1 MSEFPRSGSLLRRV
15 GQRLHAAR
23 IGRVAY
29 RACLALAGAFAVLL
43 LVSRLT
49 GLLPDW
55 FSPPAILMLPL
66 LALLGAV
73 AVLRRPSSA
82 DAARRVDTYE
92 GTKDLFL
99 TLTMLDNAAGE
110 YKPLVGRDAE
120 AKAPGIEPTAVVPWH
135 WSRRVAHVAIA
146 LGLLVVGSLFL
157 PALDP
162 FGKVAAAKE
171 ETILQEEL
179 AKSRKATEVRK
190 SELAKSDL
198 DAETSEDVEK
208 SLEDLM
214 SDLKRMEPQNRQE
227 NARVLGAHQKALGN
241 KWRMGAEQLKQL
253 LSRKPMAQRF
263 GATTR
268 SKARKWA
275 DDLRK
280 GSTDELE
287 EEMNDLQQ
295 EIENI
300 AQMDDPLK
308 RTEAMRRLMKKLD
321 DLKDFAS
328 EDVNSKPLAAALE
341 RAMKELE
348 AAKSENMSK
357 EQMQALS
364 EAVKLAELELKRLAQ
379 SARDLQELEKALE
392 VMQMAKRLNNDEELD
407 GEMAEGAES
416 MEDYSEL
423 YAEMMAELGYDVAA
437 MEGMPGDGEGLGAG
451 EIEAMADDDS
461 VETGF
466 EDETSK
472 SAIKKGKILLSL
484 KTKGVS
490 EDENEDLELQYNAI
504 VSDLRQSVSEVID
517 QEQIPP
523 GYHEG
528 IKKYFDSLD
537 RTASDGGE

>member
-1 MSEFPRSGSLLRRV
+1 MSQFPHSDGLLRRV

-23 IGRVAY
+23 IGRTTY
-29 RACLALAGAFAVLL
+29 RGCLALAGAFAVLL

-55 FSPPAILMLPL
+55 FSVPAVLMLPV
-66 LALLGAV
+66 LAALA
-73 AVLRRPSSA
+73 AAFLRRPSAA
-82 DAARRVDTYE
+82 DAARRVDHYE

-120 AKAPGIEPTAVVPWH
+120 AKAPGIEPTAVVPWD
-135 WSRRVAHVAIA
+135 WSRRVAHVCAA
-146 LGLLVVGSLFL
+146 LGLLIGGSLFL
-157 PALDP
+157 PSLDP

-171 ETILQEEL
+171 EAIRQEEL
-179 AKSRKATEVRK
+179 VKNRKATEVRK

-198 DAETSEDVEK
+198 DAATSKDVEK
-208 SLEDLM
+208 SLEGLM

-227 NARVLGAHQKALGN
+227 NARVLGAHQKELGN

-253 LSRKPMAQRF
+253 LSRKPMQQRF
-263 GATTR
+263 GSATR

-280 GSTDELE
+280 GSTEELE
-287 EEMNDLQQ
+287 EELDDLQR
-295 EIENI
+295 EVENI
-300 AQMDDPLK
+300 ARMDDPLK

-321 DLKDFAS
+321 DLKDFAR

-348 AAKSENMSK
+348 AAGSENLSQ

-364 EAVKLAELELKRLAQ
+364 ESIKLAELELKQLAQ

-407 GEMAEGAES
+407 GEMAEGAQS
-416 MEDYSEL
+416 MEDYAEL
-423 YAEMMAELGYDVAA
+423 YAEMMAELGYDLAA

-451 EIEAMADDDS
+451 EIEAMPDDDT
-461 VETGF
+461 VETDF

-490 EDENEDLELQYNAI
+490 EDENDDLELQYNAI
-504 VSDLRQSVSEVID
+504 VSDLKQSVSEAID

-537 RTASDGGE
+537 RTGSDGGQ